1 MSRGFSLRNVI
12 LLVFLAG
19 MLARAASAQSAQ
31 APEENATRQHH
42 QGKNEAAVAPAV
54 NEAIDRII
62 ARERQEIV
70 NIRRYNPII
79 ETYIQDVT
87 PEGKAGT
94 VPVHDHYFL
103 GQAELSK
110 GVVENPL
117 INKNK
122 KRHDAVSPIS
132 HLSGMFGSSYV
143 PEGFLQMVFI
153 DTNGFDR
160 RHYKFNFVHEE
171 LLGDVH
177 CVVFDVGP
185 LPKSGN
191 GRFQGRIWAEDQNY
205 TIVRFKGV
213 YTPVR
218 GVNGVNLHFDSWRL
232 NVQPELW
239 LPAYIFSEES
249 DLKIFRGELHVRF
262 KSQTR
267 LWGYS
272 LKDAGHLE
280 EFSEMRIELDND
292 VEDQALRDRS
302 PLEAQREWRHQAER
316 NVLDALQRTGLLA
329 PAGEADKVLEKVAD
343 NLVAANDLTFDPDVR
358 CRVMLTDT
366 LEMFTVGHTIVL
378 SRGLLDVLPDEAT
391 LATMLAQELADI
403 IVTQATLDQWGFN
416 DTTSVTVAD
425 ALDHFSF
432 KDTPEQVRLASQKA
446 LELLMN
452 SPYKDKLGSA
462 GLFLKQLD
470 ADSKALPALINSHL
484 GNRVYLAGELI
495 ALAPNLD
502 PKNERTAALPIGS
515 RVFLNPWTDDVQLM
529 KARPAVL
536 SSSGEKI
543 AFEAISFMPFLTRYG
558 SPVSRDPAGNFS
570 DPR

>member
-1 MSRGFSLRNVI
+1 M
-12 LLVFLAG
+12 LLVLVAG
-19 MLARAASAQSAQ
+19 MFARSASAQSAP
-31 APEENATRQHH
+31 APEENPTQKQH
-42 QGKNEAAVAPAV
+42 QEKGQAAVAPAV
-54 NEAIDRII
+54 NQAIDRII

-70 NIRRYNPII
+70 NIRRYNPLI

-87 PEGKAGT
+87 PEGKVGT

-122 KRHDAVSPIS
+122 KKHDAVSPIS

-272 LKDAGHLE
+272 LKDAGRLE
-280 EFSEMRIELDND
+280 EFSELRVELGND

-302 PLEAQREWRHQAER
+302 PLEAQREWRHQAEI

-329 PAGEADKVLEKVAD
+329 PAGEADKVLEKVVD
-343 NLVAANDLTFDPDVR
+343 SLVAANDLTFDPDVR

-378 SRGLLDVLPDEAT
+378 SRGLLDVLPDETT

-416 DTTSVTVAD
+416 DTTSVTIAE

-452 SPYKDKLGSA
+452 SSYKDKLGSA

-484 GNRVYLAGELI
+484 GNRVYLAGQLI

-502 PKNERTAALPIGS
+502 PKNEQTAALPIGS
-515 RVFLNPWTDDVQLM
+515 RVFLDPWTDDVQLM
-529 KARPAVL
+529 KDRPVVL

>member
-1 MSRGFSLRNVI
+1 V
-12 LLVFLAG
+12 LLVLVAG
-19 MLARAASAQSAQ
+19 MLGRAASAQSAQ
-31 APEENATRQHH
+31 APEENPTQEQH
-42 QGKNEAAVAPAV
+42 QGKGEAAVAPAV
-54 NEAIDRII
+54 NQAIDRII

-122 KRHDAVSPIS
+122 KKHDAVSPIS

-153 DTNGFDR
+153 DSNGFDR

-272 LKDAGHLE
+272 LKDAGRLE
-280 EFSEMRIELDND
+280 EFSELRVELGND

-302 PLEAQREWRHQAER
+302 PLEAQREWRHQAEI

-329 PAGEADKVLEKVAD
+329 PAGEADKILEKVVD

-378 SRGLLDVLPDEAT
+378 SRGLLDVLPDETT
-391 LATMLAQELADI
+391 LATMLAQEVADI

-484 GNRVYLAGELI
+484 GNRVYLAGQLI

-502 PKNERTAALPIGS
+502 PKNEQTAALPIGS
-515 RVFLNPWTDDVQLM
+515 RVFLNPWTDEVQLM
-529 KARPAVL
+529 KDRPAVL
-536 SSSGEKI
+536 SSSGERI

-558 SPVSRDPAGNFS
+558 SPVLRDPAGNFS